1 MISAKISSLKSL
13 SFCMDKAVS
22 IKSTVLSENDLAI
35 FKVRQAQSIC
45 SFISVF
51 FEDQL
56 IFVCLC

>member
-1 MISAKISSLKSL
+1 M
-13 SFCMDKAVS
+13 S
-22 IKSTVLSENDLAI
+22 IKSTVLPENDLAI

-56 IFVCLC
+56 INL